1 MSIKF
6 KTTGY
11 DEFIDFI
18 KFYAI
23 ICVIFGHT
31 FPLLDKIGYGI
42 WAGMQVP
49 LFVLVQSFH
58 YLKKENVKINI
69 RKILGRIVV
78 PFLIAEVLTFTI
90 AMFVKGESATTLF
103 HDFIHQG
110 GYGPGSY
117 YPYIYLQIALL
128 LPAFA
133 ILLKRFNKTTLLI
146 IFLLISEGV
155 EILFSLTNLPDIIY
169 RLLAVRYIFLIYLAW
184 LWVKDGITINKTTI
198 LLSILSLFAIIY
210 FEYFNVNSEPW
221 FYNTGWKSHR
231 WPCYFFVSTSLIAIL
246 HHIWGGEYLR
256 NNKFII
262 KTIKTIASSS
272 YEIFLVQM
280 SLIYLFTTKSIFFVS
295 NIFIRYIMWLVIVWT
310 VSIGGGILI
319 NRIINCKNDKHN
331 K

>member
-6 KTTGY
+6 KTTGH

-31 FPLLDKIGYGI
+31 FPLLDKIGYGL

-58 YLKKENVKINI
+58 YLKKEDIKINI

-78 PFLIAEVLTFTI
+78 PFLIAEILTFAI
-90 AMFVKGESATTLF
+90 AVFVKGENEATLL
-103 HDFIHQG
+103 HDFIHKG

-128 LPAFA
+128 LPVFA
-133 ILLKRFNKTTLLI
+133 VLLKRFNKISLLI
-146 IFLLISEGV
+146 IFLLISEGF
-155 EILFSLTNLPDIIY
+155 EILFSLINLPDHIY
-169 RLLAVRYIFLIYLAW
+169 RLLATRYIFLIYLAW
-184 LWVKDGITINKTTI
+184 LWVKDGLTINKTTV
-198 LLSILSLFAIIY
+198 LLSILSLIAIIY

-231 WPCYFFVSTSLIAIL
+231 WPCYFFVSTGLAAIL
-246 HHIWGGEYLR
+246 HYIWKYLR
-256 NNKFII
+256 NNKFITN
-262 KTIKTIASSS
+262 TIKIIASSS

-280 SLIYLFTTKSIFFVS
+280 SLIYLLTTKSIFFVS
-295 NIFIRYIMWLVIVWT
+295 NISIRYIIWLIIIWT
-310 VSIGGGILI
+310 VSLGGGILI

-331 K
+331 R